1 MKETYVKETSKP
13 ELKSPILIEGLP
25 GMGMVGKIAARF
37 VIKQL
42 NAQRFAELYSP
53 HFPYY
58 VLVNKK
64 GSVRLLRA
72 EFFSWRNSVGESD
85 LVFLVGDS
93 QAQTIEG
100 QYEVTDTIL
109 EYATKLGIKL
119 IVTIGGYRK
128 EAEEAPKVIAVSTNP
143 KLLEKAL
150 EAKAIASPPG
160 NPIVGTAGLLLG
172 LAKFKK
178 IDALCLLGETRGYL
192 PDPVAAKSVLE
203 VLQNMFGLQIN
214 LGGLDAQIE
223 KSKEI
228 VTKMREIEER
238 RERYSQKMRRSEEER
253 ITYIS

>member
-72 EFFSWRNSVGESD
+72 EFFSWRNSAGESD

-100 QYEVTDTIL
+100 QYEVTDAIL
-109 EYATKLGIKL
+109 EYAVKLGVKL

-150 EAKAIASPPG
+150 EAKAVASPPG

-203 VLQNMFGLQIN
+203 VLHNMFGLQIN
-214 LGGLDAQIE
+214 LSGLDAQIE